1 MGGGVTGSDSF
12 GLLVDG
18 QSRPIFELPSLQV
31 ADHVRAGMEVMS
43 TEDDH

>member
-1 MGGGVTGSDSF
+1 MF
-12 GLLVDG
+12 ELLVDG
-18 QSRPIFELPSLQV
+18 QSRPIWASPIRV

>member
-1 MGGGVTGSDSF
+1 MSGGVTGSDSF

-18 QSRPIFELPSLQV
+18 QSRPIWASLVRV
-31 ADHVRAGMEVMS
+31 ADHVRVGMEVMS